1 MYKRMY
7 ANRIFLFSLVQQ
19 GPSSV
24 LQVEL
29 HAPKPSCLVL
39 LESQKLT
46 DKVQVENK
54 AEVATR
60 AC

>member
-7 ANRIFLFSLVQQ
+7 ANRIYLFSLVQQ

-46 DKVQVENK
+46 DKVQLEN
-54 AEVATR
+54 
-60 AC
+60 